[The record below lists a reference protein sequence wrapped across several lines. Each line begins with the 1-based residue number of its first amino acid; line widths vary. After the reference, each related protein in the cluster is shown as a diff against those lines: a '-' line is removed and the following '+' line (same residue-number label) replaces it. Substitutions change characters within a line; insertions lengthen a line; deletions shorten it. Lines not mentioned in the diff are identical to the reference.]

1 MNAKNRDARVDG
13 GAARGC
19 PACGA
24 ALAAERRSP
33 GIVQRC
39 GACGGFGLTI
49 EALRNE
55 RGAGAA
61 AALWTS
67 VVRAPRI
74 SPRRCPSCG
83 APFAAVRAPRGKD
96 GATVEACSSCRLL
109 WFDRADAELPA
120 ARAASP
126 HAFIRKASSRR
137 LADAIAE
144 SAARSAPD
152 DMAYGEPEQWWQ
164 WLAGWLGLPL
174 LYDEDGAGRTAWVA
188 RAFALACVA
197 AGVAALVGPPDLVG
211 RMAFDFADPLRS
223 GGLTIVS
230 SAFAHVGPF
239 HLLANLWF
247 LLLIGGAA
255 ERDLGHGRFAL
266 LLVSAHVG
274 GLLGLACAGEQRLV
288 VGASGAIAGAIAYF
302 GLRFPKRRIGVL
314 LQFLFRPIC
323 WIAFPAIVWLGL
335 WFVGQRCGALLLP
348 EFGSPIAYAGH
359 LGGAAAGAVAWAL
372 RRRDG
377 VPAV

>member
-1 MNAKNRDARVDG
+1 MTWKSD

-24 ALAAERRSP
+24 ALVAERRAP

-61 AALWTS
+61 AALWTK
-67 VVRAPRI
+67 VVRAPRN
-74 SPRRCPSCG
+74 SSRRCPSCG

-109 WFDRADAELPA
+109 WFDRTDAELPA

-126 HAFIRKASSRR
+126 RAFLGQAPNRR
-137 LADAIAE
+137 LAEAIAG
-144 SAARSAPD
+144 SAARSAPED
-152 DMAYGEPEQWWQ
+152 AAYGEPEHWWQ
-164 WLAGWLGLPL
+164 WLAGLLRLPL
-174 LYDEDGAGRTAWVA
+174 LVDEDGAGRPAWVT

-197 AGVAALVGPPDLVG
+197 AGAAALAMPAGLVE
-211 RMAFDFADPLRS
+211 RMAFDFADPLRA
-223 GGLTIVS
+223 GGLTIGS
-230 SAFAHVGPF
+230 SALAHVGLF

-247 LLLIGGAA
+247 LLLIGGSA

-266 LLVSAHVG
+266 LLVSAHVCS
-274 GLLGLACAGEQRLV
+274 LLGLACAGAEGRV

-314 LQFLFRPIC
+314 LHFLYRPVC

-335 WFVGQRCGALLLP
+335 WFVGQLCGALFLR

-359 LGGAAAGAVAWAL
+359 LGGAAAGVAAWAL

-377 VPAV
+377 APSV

>member
-1 MNAKNRDARVDG
+1 MNAKNRDARVES
-13 GAARGC
+13 GAALFC
-19 PACGA
+19 PSCGA
-24 ALAAERRSP
+24 ALVAERRAP

-67 VVRAPRI
+67 VVRAPRN

-83 APFAAVRAPRGKD
+83 APCAAVRTPRSG
-96 GATVEACSSCRLL
+96 GAATVEACPSCRLL
-109 WFDRADAELPA
+109 WFDREDGELPA

-126 HAFIRKASSRR
+126 HAFIGKAPSRR
-137 LADAIAE
+137 LAEAIAG
-144 SAARSAPD
+144 SAARSAPED
-152 DMAYGEPEQWWQ
+152 AVRGEPEHWWQ
-164 WLAGWLGLPL
+164 WLAGWFGLPL
-174 LYDEDGAGRTAWVA
+174 LFDEDGAGRPAWIA
-188 RAFALACVA
+188 RIFALACVA
-197 AGVAALVGPPDLVG
+197 AGVAALVGPSGLVG
-211 RMAFDFADPLRS
+211 RMAFDFDEPLRA

-255 ERDLGHGRFAL
+255 ERDLGRGRFVL
-266 LLVSAHVG
+266 LLASAHVC
-274 GLLGLACAGEQRLV
+274 GLLGLACAGAQGRV
-288 VGASGAIAGAIAYF
+288 AGASGAIAGAIAYF
-302 GLRFPKRRIGVL
+302 GLRFPRRRIGVL
-314 LQFLFRPIC
+314 LQFFFRPIC
-323 WIAFPAIVWLGL
+323 WIAFPAVVWLGL
-335 WFVGQRCGALLLP
+335 WFVGQLCGALFLAESGP
-348 EFGSPIAYAGH
+348 PIAYAGH

-372 RRRDG
+372 RRRAEG
-377 VPAV
+377 AAV